1 MGLGFLT
8 LGDSINAVL
17 CPACLTLSGW
27 CVMRSKDG
35 DVHVSPSACLDSC
48 SVGFGA
54 KRRACH
60 LALKPGCLAQ
70 GASA

>member
-1 MGLGFLT
+1 MGSGFLT
-8 LGDSINAVL
+8 LGDSIDVGFVRAVRRSQTGAS
-17 CPACLTLSGW
+17 CAARMEMYSVSLS
-27 CVMRSKDG
+27 V
-35 DVHVSPSACLDSC
+35 CLDSC

-60 LALKPGCLAQ
+60 LALKSGCLAQ

>member
-8 LGDSINAVL
+8 LGDSSDVVL
-17 CPACLTLSGW
+17 CPGCLTLADC
-27 CVMRSKDG
+27 CVVRSKDG
-35 DVHVSPSACLDSC
+35 HVSPSACLASC
-48 SVGFGA
+48 SVDFAA

>member
-8 LGDSINAVL
+8 LCVSIDVEL
-17 CPACLTLSGW
+17 CPGYPTLSDW

-35 DVHVSPSACLDSC
+35 DVQWFSSPYFGSC

-60 LALKPGCLAQ
+60 LGLKPGCLAQ